1 MKKVLMVLSGAAFW
15 ELKDGSQHPT
25 GFWAEEFIVPDRMFR
40 DAGLE
45 VTIATPGAVTPVV
58 DEFSLAPEMNN
69 NDNAK
74 VEEYRAYLADSK
86 DTLGAAIAL
95 EEVDPSEY
103 DIVFVPGGHGPMQDL
118 ATNAD
123 IARIFEATLDDPA
136 KVVASLCHGPASF
149 STATRDGQ
157 WLFKG
162 RRLTAFLDEEES
174 QVGFAEKAPWLLE
187 SRLREYGAIFESG
200 PVWGSF
206 VVVDGNLV
214 TGQNPQSAEEAAK
227 AVLDL
232 AARA

>member
-40 DAGLE
+40 EAGLE

-86 DTLGAAIAL
+86 DNLGAAIAL
-95 EEVDPSEY
+95 EEVDPSKY
-103 DIVFVPGGHGPMQDL
+103 DIVFVPGGHAPMQDL

-232 AARA
+232 AARV

>member
-1 MKKVLMVLSGAAFW
+1 MKKVLMVLTGATFW
-15 ELKDGSQHPT
+15 EFKDGTKHPT
-25 GFWAEEFIVPDRMFR
+25 GFWAEEFVVPDRMFR
-40 DAGLE
+40 EAGLD

-86 DTLGAAIAL
+86 DNLRAAIAL
-95 EEVDPSEY
+95 EEVDPSKY

-162 RRLTAFLDEEES
+162 RRLTAFLDEEEA

>member
-45 VTIATPGAVTPVV
+45 ITIATPGAVTPVV

>member
-1 MKKVLMVLSGAAFW
+1 MKKVLMVLTGATSW

-25 GFWAEEFIVPDRMFR
+25 GFWAEEFVVPDRMFR

-58 DEFSLAPEMNN
+58 DEFSLALETNN

-86 DTLGAAIAL
+86 DNLGAAIAL

-123 IARIFEATLDDPA
+123 IARILEATLDDPA
-136 KVVASLCHGPASF
+136 KIVASLCHGPASF

-214 TGQNPQSAEEAAK
+214 TGQNPASAEEAAK

>member
-1 MKKVLMVLSGAAFW
+1 MKKVLMVLTGATFW
-15 ELKDGSQHPT
+15 EFKDGTKHPT
-25 GFWAEEFIVPDRMFR
+25 GFWAEEFVVPDRMFR
-40 DAGLE
+40 EAGLE
-45 VTIATPGAVTPVV
+45 VTIATPGAVTPVA
-58 DEFSLAPEMNN
+58 DEFSLVPETNN

-74 VEEYRAYLADSK
+74 VEEFRAYLAGSK
-86 DTLGAAIAL
+86 ENLAAAVAL

-118 ATNAD
+118 ATNTD
-123 IARIFEATLDDPA
+123 IKRIFEATLDDPT

-162 RRLTAFLDEEES
+162 RRLTAFLDEEET
-174 QVGFAEKAPWLLE
+174 QVGFADKAPWLLE

-200 PVWGSF
+200 PAWGSY

-214 TGQNPQSAEEAAK
+214 TGQNPASAEEAAK